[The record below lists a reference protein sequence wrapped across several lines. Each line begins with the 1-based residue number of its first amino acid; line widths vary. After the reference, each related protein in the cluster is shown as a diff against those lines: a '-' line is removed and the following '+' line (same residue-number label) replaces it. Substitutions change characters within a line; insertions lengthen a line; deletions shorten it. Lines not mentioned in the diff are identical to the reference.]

1 MNFVNKFVA
10 LMVLLALTPAVHA
23 GAVEDIQAQ
32 VKGSCGGKEISSA
45 DALKLVK
52 ALLKTCGDG
61 EMVDAADGCK
71 VKCMKSGGGDV
82 VGGK

>member
-1 MNFVNKFVA
+1 MNLVNKFAAVA
-10 LMVLLALTPAVHA
+10 VVLLALSPAVQA
-23 GAVEDIQAQ
+23 GSVEDVQGAV
-32 VKGSCGGKEISSA
+32 KSTCGKDISSA

-52 ALLKTCGDG
+52 ALLKSCADG
-61 EMVDAADGCK
+61 EMVDATDGCK

>member
-1 MNFVNKFVA
+1 MN
-10 LMVLLALTPAVHA
+10 LLAKFSALVLALALSPAVHA
-23 GAVEDIQAQ
+23 GAVEDIQTA
-32 VKGSCGGKEISSA
+32 VKDQCKKEITSA

-52 ALLKTCGDG
+52 AVMKSCADG
-61 EMVDAADGCK
+61 ELVDATDGCK

>member
-10 LMVLLALTPAVHA
+10 VAILLALTPAVHA
-23 GAVEDIQAQ
+23 GAVEDIQAK
-32 VKGSCGGKEISSA
+32 VKESCGGKDISSA

-52 ALLKTCGDG
+52 ALLKTCADG